1 MILSL
6 ARDRIRRASM
16 DSITTGGIPYRCQ
29 ITRRSGH
36 PISKETVAQDHQE
49 IQDSAVALVQL
60 LVRLHI
66 MEILKVTS
74 KEESYRLPQ
83 TRKSANT

>member
-1 MILSL
+1 M
-6 ARDRIRRASM
+6 
-16 DSITTGGIPYRCQ
+16 
-29 ITRRSGH
+29 
-36 PISKETVAQDHQE
+36 VAQDHQE
-49 IQDSAVALVQL
+49 IQDSEVALVQL